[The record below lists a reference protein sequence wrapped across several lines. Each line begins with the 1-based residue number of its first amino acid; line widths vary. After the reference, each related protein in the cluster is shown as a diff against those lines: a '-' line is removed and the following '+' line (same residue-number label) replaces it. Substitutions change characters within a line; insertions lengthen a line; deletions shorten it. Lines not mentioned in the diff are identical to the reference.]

1 MIQSLPWRG
10 HAAAGRKEPCMPR
23 AAVSFFLIALVMAG
37 RPAAAMSTPCSWLT
51 PAEVSAALGIAV
63 SDAEEKRS
71 MLTGKPSGCLY
82 KTADVMRFVVLD
94 AYERPSEA
102 EARRTFAQLTERAA
116 QLPGG
121 NKSDIKPVP
130 GLGDEAAN
138 VSNVLFLRK
147 GAIVL
152 ALTVFAGGNAQ
163 TTTPEGFEKAKTL
176 IRGAWGRI

>member
-1 MIQSLPWRG
+1 MR
-10 HAAAGRKEPCMPR
+10 R
-23 AAVSFFLIALVMAG
+23 AAFAFPFLLIGLAISG

-51 PAEVSAALGIAV
+51 PAEVSAALGAVV
-63 SDAEEKRS
+63 SDTEEKRN
-71 MLTGKPSGCLY
+71 MYTGKPSGCLY

-94 AYERPSEA
+94 AYERASGA
-102 EARRTFAQLTERAA
+102 DAQQFFAQLTERAA

-138 VSNVLFLRK
+138 VSNVLFVRK

-152 ALTVFAGGNAQ
+152 ALTVFAGGTQ

-176 IRGAWGRI
+176 IRGAWDRI